1 MKESDSELHLYL
13 KLITINHLVI
23 QDKFDSTELEG
34 LFSALGQITQKTSS
48 SHDAGTGVPN

>member
-1 MKESDSELHLYL
+1 MKESDSELQLHL
-13 KLITINHLVI
+13 KLFTINHLVI

-34 LFSALGQITQKTSS
+34 LLSALGQITQKTSS

>member
-1 MKESDSELHLYL
+1 MKESDSELQLHL

-34 LFSALGQITQKTSS
+34 LLSA
-48 SHDAGTGVPN
+48 